1 MTAGGALRAAVVDF
15 YHQSWRLAAFNT
27 ALSAVALAVLYL
39 TLFVDSAFLLLVVLV
54 GPFAAA
60 LMHCAVWLAQND
72 ELHFSDA
79 VVGLRL
85 HWLRG
90 LILTATILIVV
101 WLGVIAIRFY
111 GTEHWIFTVLVID
124 VLAVFVVVQLLAW
137 PRAVHER
144 ERPLRTVFGDALTD
158 FLRRPVR
165 ALGLFVVL
173 LLVNLLGL
181 VAGVMPLLT
190 LTIAYSFLAA
200 AHFALPRSPLREPL
214 TD

>member
-1 MTAGGALRAAVVDF
+1 
-15 YHQSWRLAAFNT
+15 
-27 ALSAVALAVLYL
+27 
-39 TLFVDSAFLLLVVLV
+39 
-54 GPFAAA
+54 
-60 LMHCAVWLAQND
+60 MHCAVWLAQND